1 MNTWFSSLLYQ
12 LVILK
17 KRLYQT
23 LLSTFSQPIFVYP
36 LDWSLDGTSSL
47 AGEWKI
53 GLLKSARQPLAK
65 VIIIMTLMLLFL
77 RKANRKRMLL
87 SEFVAIFMHVF

>member
-1 MNTWFSSLLYQ
+1 M
-12 LVILK
+12 ILK

-23 LLSTFSQPIFVYP
+23 LLSTFSQPIFVSQ

-53 GLLKSARQPLAK
+53 SLLKSALPTSGKGGHYHDFDAFIFKKSQHLERECCFLN
-65 VIIIMTLMLLFL
+65 MLQL
-77 RKANRKRMLL
+77 
-87 SEFVAIFMHVF
+87 